1 MMMNEFGT
9 PMSDAEMTMRPTK
22 PHEQMMAQSG
32 VENGIVGSLI
42 GAGIGLVGSVIGGNK
57 AADAAEDQVDAQND
71 AKKIQHAY
79 DKLVYQANKDK
90 IDADHLFATET
101 YDTNVINDKAIVAYK
116 DQVNI
121 DRYNYDLQ
129 IRDREQD
136 SLDAQFRRSGSI
148 YDSQTSLNAMSA
160 EVAVNDEIRKLQ
172 EIGAEAAFDKQEEQ
186 MKLLVAQGKARA
198 RGQSGRSAEKV
209 DQSSL
214 AGYGRTIAMMNEGL
228 AASGRNSKSALT
240 KISMDKASADLSA
253 WAQKM
258 LDPGVLPDPIEPIA
272 TPMTT
277 YQPPRAIG
285 EFDYGPEPVLGG
297 LMSPSAAANQVW
309 GSTIANIGSS
319 LGSAI
324 GSTSGNISGW
334 KNW

>member
-1 MMMNEFGT
+1 MNDFGT

-32 VENGIVGSLI
+32 VEMNWGWLAF
-42 GAGIGLVGSVIGGNK
+42 GASVVSSVIGGNK
-57 AADAAEDQVDAQND
+57 AADAAEDQIDAQND

-90 IDADHLFATET
+90 IDADRGFAVET
-101 YDTNVINDKAIVAYK
+101 YNTNIVNDNAIKLYK
-116 DQVNI
+116 DTVAV

-129 IRDREQD
+129 IKNKEQA
-136 SLDAQFRRSGSI
+136 SLDAQFKRSGSI

-198 RGQSGRSAEKV
+198 MGQSGRSAEKET
-209 DQSSL
+209 QSSL

-297 LMSPSAAANQVW
+297 LMSPNAAANQVW
-309 GSTIANIGSS
+309 GSTISNVGSS
-319 LGSAI
+319 LGSLAMGKI
-324 GSTSGNISGW
+324 LQ
-334 KNW
+334 